1 MSKNYG
7 EIFSA
12 RLKELRKE
20 SGLTIEEFANEVG
33 ISRSSIGYYENQ
45 NRLPDLAVA
54 ARMAEVLNVTADY
67 LVGRSNARTQA
78 PKLKNICDYVG
89 LSDKSVEMLANL
101 KKENP
106 ARLSVINLLLEQAAD
121 DITDDYELDGEYEGS
136 VLNALCR
143 YLCRYSSIDEYVAD
157 MTFGSDEGISSA
169 IANALYQIIL
179 NQAVD
184 AIKKLATP
192 EFGSEFFL

>member
-7 EIFSA
+7 EVFST
-12 RLKELRKE
+12 RLKELRQE
-20 SGLTIEEFANEVG
+20 SGLTIEKFANEVG

-45 NRLPDLAVA
+45 NRLPDLATA
-54 ARMAEVLNVTADY
+54 ARMADVLNVTTDY
-67 LVGRSNARTQA
+67 LVGRSNARTQT
-78 PKLKNICDYVG
+78 PKLKNICDFVG
-89 LSDKSVEMLANL
+89 LSDKSVRMLARL
-101 KKENP
+101 KNEN
-106 ARLSVINLLLEQAAD
+106 ADRLSVINLLLEQAAD
-121 DITDDYELDGEYEGS
+121 DITDDYELGGEYKGS

-157 MTFGSDEGISSA
+157 MTSSSDEGISSA

-192 EFGSEFFL
+192 EFGSEIFL